1 MREPDNSKITQYTN
15 DCAEC
20 LRYEAALLLINAA
33 YQRLYVKKN
42 ALHLA
47 VTNLRLEAD
56 NLRLEADNLRLE
68 ADNLRLE
75 ADNLRNEIS
84 FLSNTRSWRLTKPLR
99 FVSRLIRKFNLL

>member
-42 ALHLA
+42 ALHLE
-47 VTNLRLEAD
+47 VT
-56 NLRLEADNLRLE
+56 NLRLE